1 MAHGDPAFQHEGI
14 DVVPAVTRSARISA
28 LRISLA
34 RGDDDALELRR
45 RPWRSATAL
54 RPASSSLSS
63 HFAISAPNRAG

>member
-28 LRISLA
+28 LRISVA

-45 RPWRSATAL
+45 RSFRGVIDRHGGSL
-54 RPASSSLSS
+54 YVRRPRPLAR
-63 HFAISAPNRAG
+63 HP